1 MTLLATSR
9 SKDIKISKGQKESLE
24 VETFF
29 IKPTYTHQLEFRL
42 LSVLSLLS
50 REMECL
56 LL

>member
-9 SKDIKISKGQKESLE
+9 SKDIKISKGQKDSLE